1 MQKITCRC
9 NDTDCPQDSCND
21 VVNRPAVVKKDTS
34 ANNNSDNVT
43 TSMNTSSVRH

>member
-21 VVNRPAVVKKDTS
+21 VVNRPAVVKKIPQQIIIRIMS
-34 ANNNSDNVT
+34 QLQ
-43 TSMNTSSVRH
+43 